1 MPHCTQG
8 HVPPCFRDH
17 GPSHSAAPPL
27 HAHPAGQGLRLHTH
41 PRRQGLHLHT
51 HPRRQDLCLHA
62 HPAGQGLYVSLCLCL
77 SMSLY
82 VSMST
87 WEGRASI
94 STPTQQGRACP
105 RPPRWTPLHP
115 FFCQL
120 PWDSEPVSTER
131 NLYIQT
137 RGHTGLNELDIC
149 SDTDSKAS
157 SMYQMET

>member
-1 MPHCTQG
+1 MSIPAR
-8 HVPPCFRDH
+8 PA
-17 GPSHSAAPPL
+17 SAT
-27 HAHPAGQGLRLHTH
+27 LHTGPCPTLLQRPWSFTLCSSTSPCPPSRAGPPSPH
-41 PRRQGLHLHT
+41 PPEKAGPPSP
-51 HPRRQDLCLHA
+51 HPPEKAGPLSPRPPSRAGPLCL
-62 HPAGQGLYVSLCLCL
+62 
-77 SMSLY
+77 
-82 VSMST
+82 SMST